1 MRRPVLLTALILIF
15 FPLFPHGGTA
25 AVSPQTLLSRAEA
38 CSSAI
43 DNLPSEKRKES
54 KRWDRCIHKFESALK
69 GLGSSD
75 DKTAARASYGL
86 GEAYLSRF
94 EQGKEPGDIESA
106 REAYRGVLNFSNNG
120 KWARRAQIRLKTL
133 DGYNPRSLSKCDDKG
148 EKCSGSS
155 TALEIT
161 SLRHWSHPDYTRVV
175 IDMSSTPEFRKEE
188 KKEKS
193 RTNLVFTFQHARL
206 AEKVPSVVSIRD
218 GVARE
223 VRSRQHGEETEV
235 SILLA
240 GPYTYKIV
248 SLTEPDRL
256 VVDLLRQEDPPK
268 PQPTEKSEERPPV
281 VKSSLEDMPK
291 LDIRTIVIDPGHGG
305 KDPGAIGRRG
315 LTEKEVVLDIGLR
328 LRKLVVQRLK
338 KKVLMT
344 RSTDVF
350 IPLEERTFLA
360 NAKRADLFISIH
372 ANASPRRNTRGIEV
386 YLLGRASDDHAMET
400 AAREN
405 STSTAA
411 ATDFQKLILNDL
423 RKDFNINESLELA
436 HTVSHA
442 ITEKV
447 LPRYPT
453 NDLGVKRAP
462 FFVLANSHMPAI
474 LAEISFVSNPLEEKR
489 LRSPSYRQW
498 MAEALFAGL
507 ERYIASFK
515 DSF

>member
-1 MRRPVLLTALILIF
+1 MRRFVLLTALVFLCL
-15 FPLFPHGGTA
+15 PLLPHGEVS
-25 AVSPQTLLSRAEA
+25 AVSPRTLLSLAEA
-38 CSSAI
+38 CSSSV
-43 DNLPSEKRKES
+43 DNLPPEKRKEP
-54 KRWDRCIHKFESALK
+54 KRWDRCIRKFESTLK
-69 GLGSSD
+69 GIGSSD
-75 DKTAARASYGL
+75 DDTAARASYGL

-94 EQGKEPGDIESA
+94 EARKEPGDLDSA
-106 REAYRGVLNFSNNG
+106 REAYRKVLDFSNRG

-133 DGYNPRSLSKCDDKG
+133 DGYDSENPSKCRNSG
-148 EKCSGSS
+148 EKCPGSS

-161 SLRHWSHPDYTRVV
+161 ALRHWSHPDYTRVV
-175 IDMSSTPEFRKEE
+175 IDMSSAPKFQKEE
-188 KKEKS
+188 KKEKN
-193 RTNLVFTFQHARL
+193 RTELVFTFQNTRL
-206 AEKVPSVVSIRD
+206 AGKIPPVISIRD

-223 VRSRQHGEETEV
+223 VRTRQQGKESAV
-235 SILLA
+235 LILLA
-240 GPYTYKIV
+240 SPYTYKII

-256 VVDLLRQEDPPK
+256 VVDLLRQEDPQK
-268 PQPTEKSEERPPV
+268 TETTEKSDERPPV

-305 KDPGAIGRRG
+305 KDPGAIGRNG

-328 LRKLVVQRLK
+328 LRKLVIKRLK

-350 IPLEERTFLA
+350 IPLEERTFMA

-372 ANASPRRNTRGIEV
+372 ANASTSRDTRGIEV
-386 YLLGRASDDHAMET
+386 YLLGRASDDRAMET

-436 HTVSHA
+436 HTVSNA

-489 LRSPSYRQW
+489 LRSPSYRQR

-515 DSF
+515 ESF